1 MNVRLSA
8 MQVFVR
14 ILASHQSFFI
24 DNTLAIDEIKLVQ
37 EKARLFSQNSG
48 FTMYEKA
55 NSPAFG

>member
-1 MNVRLSA
+1 